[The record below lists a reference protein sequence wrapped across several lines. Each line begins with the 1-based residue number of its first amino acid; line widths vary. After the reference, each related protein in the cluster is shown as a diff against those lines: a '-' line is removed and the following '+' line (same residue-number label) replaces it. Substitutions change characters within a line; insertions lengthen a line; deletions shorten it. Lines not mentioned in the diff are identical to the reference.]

1 MTKKQLSK
9 ESGIS
14 VSRIGQLMVNMVS
27 GIDYIEEKRGDHDI
41 RIEFTESGISKV
53 MNRNTKGGR
62 TKIERVRR
70 PRGRPRKV
78 AEKVIEIEVPES
90 LKQGFREA
98 NEYVSRAFRD
108 LDKWAEKS
116 AEKARQALTEISKTI
131 KSNEKGGE
139 V

>member
-14 VSRIGQLMVNMVS
+14 VSRIGQLMVSMVS
-27 GIDYIEEKRGDHDI
+27 GIDYTEERRGNHDI

-70 PRGRPRKV
+70 GRGRPK
-78 AEKVIEIEVPES
+78 KN
-90 LKQGFREA
+90 L
-98 NEYVSRAFRD
+98 
-108 LDKWAEKS
+108 
-116 AEKARQALTEISKTI
+116 
-131 KSNEKGGE
+131 
-139 V
+139 